1 MNTNLENT
9 LLKVAQKNSG
19 YEAEFQ
25 GGSLYVKFTNQLS
38 ADKCHIA
45 LKQAVDKDTGVNMY
59 ELRDSEYVF
68 DFVPVDAEAPVFIS
82 KNKIDELYR
91 DMPGDVETS
100 LQLEI
105 DAREGR

>member
-9 LLKVAQKNSG
+9 LRQTAEKNCAYG
-19 YEAEFQ
+19 IEFV
-25 GGSLYVKFTNQLS
+25 GGSLFAKFTNQLS

-45 LKQAVDKDTGVNMY
+45 LKKAVDKDTGVNMY

-68 DFVPVDAEAPVFIS
+68 DFVPVDREAPVFMD
-82 KNKIDELYR
+82 KDKIDELYR

-105 DAREGR
+105 EASQGR